1 MDSFR
6 RFLGDWQEKP
16 WKLYVYKKFLHQEI
30 RWKERFV
37 FYAVFIYQYTFIF
50 VVVIYTVSWRYKKDY
65 FRASLDIL
73 LLQNPPFLMFG
84 VVLATSF
91 QGIVSKHLQSDWLR
105 GRQYLSYFYKKIWHY
120 CTAVLMGFKM
130 TDLQSPPENQ
140 LSHINTFD
148 WMEGGFKE
156 ILFWFWDRN
165 SLYWHQNIQIKLPI

>member
-1 MDSFR
+1 M
-6 RFLGDWQEKP
+6 
-16 WKLYVYKKFLHQEI
+16 
-30 RWKERFV
+30 ERFV
-37 FYAVFIYQYTFIF
+37 FDTVFIYQYTLIF
-50 VVVIYTVSWRYKKDY
+50 VVFIDAVSWRYKKDY
-65 FRASLDIL
+65 IHASIDIL

-91 QGIVSKHLQSDWLR
+91 QGIVSKHQQSDWLR
-105 GRQYLSYFYKKIWHY
+105 GRQYLSYLYKKIWHY

-148 WMEGGFKE
+148 WMEGEFKE